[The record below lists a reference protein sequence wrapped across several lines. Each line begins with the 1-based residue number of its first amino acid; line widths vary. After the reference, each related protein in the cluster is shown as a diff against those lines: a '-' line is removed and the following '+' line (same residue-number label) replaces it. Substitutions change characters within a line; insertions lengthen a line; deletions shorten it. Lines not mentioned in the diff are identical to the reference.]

1 MPLTFQQQ
9 VVAATSTSTDEVAE
23 VDVDD
28 SDLET
33 TGAVLVDFD
42 WTPGGQGWRS
52 QIPTNVV
59 QSAVPGGDGGQELG
73 QDLDR
78 IGVMKKEHYW
88 FMFERV
94 GRWRV

>member
-1 MPLTFQQQ
+1 M
-9 VVAATSTSTDEVAE
+9 
-23 VDVDD
+23 
-28 SDLET
+28 
-33 TGAVLVDFD
+33 
-42 WTPGGQGWRS
+42 
-52 QIPTNVV
+52 VV